1 MGKPTKED
9 AALLIQIFGIESADE
24 DYKKA
29 VNWFLAEMNE
39 TNYDDYKAKNPI
51 GSEGY
56 KYFMRLCHYWELIGT
71 LVNRD
76 VLNED
81 LVFDMHGDMLWDK
94 AEPIV
99 YGMRKD
105 LDFPRFLENYEV
117 LAKKYPKWAENN
129 PIKI

>member
-29 VNWFLAEMNE
+29 VNWFFSEMNE
-39 TNYDDYKAKNPI
+39 TDYNDYKAKNPI

-56 KYFMRLCHYWELIGT
+56 QNFMTLCHYWELIGT

-94 AEPIV
+94 AEPIIH
-99 YGMRKD
+99 GMRKD
-105 LDFPRFLENYEV
+105 LDMPRFLENYEV
-117 LAKKYPKWAENN
+117 FAKKYPKWAENN
-129 PIKI
+129 PIKV